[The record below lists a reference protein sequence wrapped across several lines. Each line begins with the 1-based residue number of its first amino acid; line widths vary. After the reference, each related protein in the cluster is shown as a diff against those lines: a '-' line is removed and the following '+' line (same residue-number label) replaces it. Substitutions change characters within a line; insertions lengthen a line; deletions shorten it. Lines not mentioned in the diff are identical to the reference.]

1 MERTYG
7 THDTFHAPSGEPQGP
22 CRMSAEVIA
31 TFGRHLL
38 LRSPDG
44 IVHKA
49 RPQGRHLEI
58 ACGDRVEY
66 EQNAGETIV
75 TAVCPRATQLR
86 RSSLRARSELLAAN
100 LTQLAVVVAPL
111 PEPDLFVVDRFLCA
125 AECAGLHALIVCNK
139 QDLALQ
145 QPMQA
150 ALAPYAALGYP
161 ICGLSAAAAADAP
174 QLLDPLRA
182 ALRDHTTIFVGQ
194 SGVGKSSL
202 TRLLTSDPAQIA
214 IGALIKDEEGR
225 HTTTASRLFDCDGGG
240 RIVDS
245 PGVRDFAPAI
255 DDLEP
260 TTLGFREVAQRAS
273 QCRFQDCSHMQE
285 PGCAVQAA
293 VQAASV
299 DARRY
304 ESYRRLRRLY
314 DQLWKKRP
322 EAERAARRH

>member
-1 MERTYG
+1 V
-7 THDTFHAPSGEPQGP
+7 
-22 CRMSAEVIA
+22 SAEVIA

-38 LRSPDG
+38 LRSADG
-44 IVHKA
+44 AVRMA
-49 RPQGRHLEI
+49 RPQRRHLEI

-66 EQNAGETIV
+66 EELAGETLV
-75 TAVCPRATQLR
+75 KAVCARKTQLR
-86 RSSLRARSELLAAN
+86 RSSLRAQSELLAAN
-100 LTQLAVVVAPL
+100 LTQLAVVMAPL
-111 PEPDLFVVDRFLCA
+111 PAPDLFVVDRFLCA
-125 AECAGLHALIVCNK
+125 AECAGLHALIVYNK
-139 QDLALQ
+139 QELAEPQ
-145 QPMQA
+145 VMQA

-161 ICGLSAAAAADAP
+161 ICGVSAAEAADAP
-174 QLLDPLRA
+174 GALNSLRA

-214 IGALIKDEEGR
+214 IGALIKQEEGR

-240 RIVDS
+240 HIVDS

-255 DDLEP
+255 DDLER
-260 TTLGFREVAQRAS
+260 TTLGFREVAQRAP
-273 QCRFQDCSHMQE
+273 QCRFLDCSHMHE

-293 VQAASV
+293 VETGSV

-322 EAERAARRH
+322 EAERAARRR